1 MHQRNRNLM
10 SRENLLFENMLT
22 LEESSILQ
30 EMNTP
35 YRIQQ
40 FLDSTLY
47 VGGNENRSPIEVL
60 RQRKA
65 HCLDGGLF
73 AATLLQRIGYLPL
86 ILDMQPDPG
95 EDDDHVLALFQEFDC
110 WGAVAKSNYV
120 GLRYREPVYRTIR
133 ELVVSYF
140 NDYFNVARKKSLR
153 KYTEVINLSEFDEQ
167 HWMTEASG
175 VDWVEEYLKKAD
187 TILLITLE
195 QAAYLSPLDER
206 SYKAGSLGVNP
217 DGVYKPQ

>member
-1 MHQRNRNLM
+1 M
-10 SRENLLFENMLT
+10 SDVIMKFDHALIPAELQVM
-22 LEESSILQ
+22 Q

-40 FLDSTLY
+40 FLDNTPY
-47 VGGNENRSPIEVL
+47 PAGDENRSSVEVL

-73 AATLLQRIGYLPL
+73 AAMALRHIGYPPL

-120 GLRYREPVYRTIR
+120 GLRYREPVYQTIR
-133 ELVVSYF
+133 ELVLSYF
-140 NDYFNVARKKSLR
+140 NDFFNFYGKKSLR
-153 KYTEVINLSEFDEQ
+153 KYTAVINLEDFDDKN
-167 HWMTEASG
+167 WMTESSG
-175 VDWVEEYLKKAD
+175 VDWIKEYLKKAD
-187 TILLITLE
+187 TIPLITPE
-195 QAAYLSPLDER
+195 QAAYLSPLDVR
-206 SYKAGSLGVNP
+206 SYNAGSQGVNP
-217 DGVYKPQ
+217 DGVYRPK